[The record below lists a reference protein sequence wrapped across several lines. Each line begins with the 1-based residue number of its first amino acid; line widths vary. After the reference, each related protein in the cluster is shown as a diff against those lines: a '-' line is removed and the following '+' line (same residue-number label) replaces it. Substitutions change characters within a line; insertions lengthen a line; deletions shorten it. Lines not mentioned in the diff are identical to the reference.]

1 MLPFKSNQKFYH
13 LELAILSAKP
23 IDELVDLGSLDNT
36 GEIVEKILYG
46 NIEEKLDAL
55 VLFNEIVTSNI
66 FV

>member
-1 MLPFKSNQKFYH
+1 MLPSKSNQKFYH

-55 VLFNEIVTSNI
+55 
-66 FV
+66 